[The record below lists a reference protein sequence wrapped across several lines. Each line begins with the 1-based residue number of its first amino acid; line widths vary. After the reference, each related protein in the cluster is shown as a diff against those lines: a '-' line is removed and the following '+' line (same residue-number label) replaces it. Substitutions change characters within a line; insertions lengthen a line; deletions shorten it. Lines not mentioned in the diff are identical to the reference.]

1 MKENKPEEQIQ
12 SWRISLYTIIFE
24 ADTPAGKAFD
34 VLLLWSILLSIMV
47 VMLDSV
53 AGIRSEYGELLISLE
68 WFFTILFSIEYVF
81 RLACVRKPL
90 RYAFSFYGVIDFLA
104 IIPTYLSLFFMG
116 YQYLLVIRILRLL
129 RIFRI
134 FKLTHLIKQAD
145 ILKDALRASRGKIVV
160 FLSAV
165 MSMVVIIGSL
175 MYVIEGPV
183 NGFANIPTG
192 IYWAIV
198 TLTTVGYGDISP
210 ATPIGQFLA
219 SIVMIIGYA
228 IIAVPT
234 GIVTVEI
241 AEASKKIKMSAQV
254 CPNCLAEGHD
264 KDAVHCKYCGTKL

>member
-1 MKENKPEEQIQ
+1 MIDNNSTEKKFN
-12 SWRISLYTIIFE
+12 WRTNLYTIIFE

-34 VLLLWSILLSIMV
+34 VILLWSILLSVLV
-47 VMLDSV
+47 VMLESI
-53 AGIRSEYGELLISLE
+53 ASLNFEYGELLTSLE
-68 WFFTILFSIEYVF
+68 WFFTILFSIEYIF
-81 RLACVRKPL
+81 RLMCVRKPL

-104 IIPTYLSLFFMG
+104 IVPTYLSLFFVG
-116 YQYLLVIRILRLL
+116 YQYLLVIRIIRLL

-134 FKLTHLIKQAD
+134 FKLTHLIKQAN
-145 ILKDALRASRGKIVV
+145 ILKEALHASRGKIIV

-165 MSMVVIIGSL
+165 LSLVVIIGSV
-175 MYVIEGPV
+175 MYVVEGPE
-183 NGFANIPTG
+183 NGFINIPTS

-210 ATPIGQFLA
+210 STPIGQFLA

-241 AEASKKIKMSAQV
+241 AEAARKGKVSTQV
-254 CPNCLAEGHD
+254 CPNCLAEGHE
-264 KDAVHCKYCGTKL
+264 KDALHCKYCGAKL